1 MKITPYEVEGEID
14 YNKVIKQF
22 GASLIDK
29 KLKSKLAG
37 LRLIDKEIFFA
48 HRDLDK
54 IIKKDF
60 AIVSGRGP
68 SAKLTLAHLQ
78 IFKFV
83 KDMQD
88 KFNCRV
94 FIPFS
99 DDEKFLFNQQL
110 DYEESKKL
118 AYENALDIIALG
130 FDPKKTEVIIDF
142 ENMNQE
148 LYNLSIRCAKTITNS
163 TVKSAFGFTGDK
175 NIGINF
181 YPAMQAAHILYPT
194 IKYNIPTLVP
204 IGVDQDIFI
213 KLTRDIAHK
222 LKLPKPGDI
231 LSKFLPSLEGG
242 SKMSASNPNSAIYLD
257 DSDKEI
263 ERKLKKAFSGGKET
277 LEEHRKHGGNPDID
291 VCYQYLDL
299 FLEDDE
305 KKIKE
310 IYTKYKSGE
319 MTTGEL
325 KKYTIKKAQ
334 NYLKQHRK
342 NREKAKKLLPK
353 FLK

>member
-1 MKITPYEVEGEID
+1 
-14 YNKVIKQF
+14 
-22 GASLIDK
+22 
-29 KLKSKLAG
+29 
-37 LRLIDKEIFFA
+37 
-48 HRDLDK
+48 
-54 IIKKDF
+54 
-60 AIVSGRGP
+60 
-68 SAKLTLAHLQ
+68 
-78 IFKFV
+78 
-83 KDMQD
+83 MQD